1 MKDPFTIHFGPF
13 SVGIVSPFPPFI
25 EYLKRFF
32 AGYESDRRP
41 DFVLTISSSKEL
53 PPPLVSFQQEWVPLA
68 LSGSNFEIGH
78 RLIQGTLH
86 LQQRAIEI
94 TLHEDFFNQPILDIF
109 QGFLYQMYHTMCL
122 HQGINSYF
130 IHGCGI
136 IRETGGYLFIGPH
149 QSGKTTIG
157 ELSGCP
163 VLHDDQILITLD
175 EGRLFIDSPPLSA
188 RIRSHP
194 EKPVPLQRVF
204 LIVQDKEVS
213 IRAVVPSQ
221 ALARLYSEI
230 VSPLTLDSAN
240 LEEAGKRKGQFCF
253 ELLRSVSILELHFD
267 NEGRFWQLLNSE
279 QGV

>member
-13 SVGIVSPFPPFI
+13 SVGIVSLFPPFI

-32 AGYESDRRP
+32 TGYESDRNP
-41 DFVLTISSSKEL
+41 DFILTISSSKEL

-68 LSGSNFEIGH
+68 LSGNHFEIGR
-78 RLIQGTLH
+78 RLILGTLQ

-94 TLHEDFFNQPILDIF
+94 TVHEDFFNQPILDIF
-109 QGFLYQMYHTMCL
+109 QGFLYRMYHTMCL
-122 HQGINSYF
+122 HQGINSCF

-136 IRETGGYLFIGPH
+136 MKEGGGYLFIGPH

-175 EGRLFIDSPPLSA
+175 EGRLLIDSPPLPA
-188 RIRSHP
+188 KIRFHP

-213 IRAVVPSQ
+213 IRAVIPSQ
-221 ALARLYSEI
+221 ALARFYSEI
-230 VSPLTLDSAN
+230 VLPLTLDSAN
-240 LEEAGKRKGQFCF
+240 LAEAGKRKGRFCF

-267 NEGRFWQLLNSE
+267 KNGRFWKLLNSE
-279 QGV
+279 QVT

>member
-13 SVGIVSPFPPFI
+13 SVGITSPFPPFI
-25 EYLKRFF
+25 EVVKRFF

-41 DFVLTISSSKEL
+41 NFTLTISSSKEL
-53 PPPLVSFQQEWVPLA
+53 PPPLLSSQQEWVPLA
-68 LSGSNFEIGH
+68 LSGNHFEIGR
-78 RLIQGTLH
+78 RLILGALH

-94 TLHEDFFNQPILDIF
+94 TVHEDFFNQPVLKIF
-109 QGFLYQMYHTMCL
+109 QGFLYRIYHTLC
-122 HQGINSYF
+122 HYQGINSYF
-130 IHGCGI
+130 IHGCGVVK
-136 IRETGGYLFIGPH
+136 EGGGYLFIGPH

-175 EGRLFIDSPPLSA
+175 EGRLLIDSPPLPA
-188 RIRSHP
+188 KIRFHP

-240 LEEAGKRKGQFCF
+240 LAEAGKRKGRFCF

-267 NEGRFWQLLNSE
+267 KNGRFWKLLNSE
-279 QGV
+279 QVT